1 MSLNVGRVPSSMP
14 PKADLSHI
22 ETAITHIEERI
33 TKPTSDF
40 ANLMAD
46 FQKLRM
52 DTQTN
57 YRSTEEATSKV
68 QVATKELQDDYSE
81 LALSMQ
87 TMQASSYGS
96 VYIWKIPEFTRRRR
110 DAVLGKTISLYSAPF
125 YTYSELALSMQT
137 MQASSYGSVYI
148 WKIPEFT
155 RRRRD
160 ATLGKTIS
168 LYSAPFYT
176 SRHGY
181 KLCMRVYLNGD
192 GAGRGTHISLFVY
205 LMKGDFDPLLP
216 WPFRQT
222 ITLVLLSQDPHVK
235 DIKQSFKP
243 DGESNSFRRPVSE
256 MNVASGCP
264 QFCPLDLLNDHAYV
278 WDDTL
283 YLKASV
289 NTRGIE
295 HLT

>member
-1 MSLNVGRVPSSMP
+1 MISHERQDVSIHMRLVGRGLKSVSLNAGRVPSSMP
-14 PKADLSHI
+14 PRPDLSHI
-22 ETAITHIEERI
+22 ETAIMHIEERI
-33 TKPTSDF
+33 TKLTGDF

-46 FQKLRM
+46 FQRLRM
-52 DTQTN
+52 DTQTK
-57 YRSTEEATSKV
+57 YRSTEDATSKV
-68 QVATKELQDDYSE
+68 QVATKELQDYYSE

-96 VYIWKIPEFTRRRR
+96 VYISKIPEFTRRCR
-110 DAVLGKTISLYSAPF
+110 DAV
-125 YTYSELALSMQT
+125 
-137 MQASSYGSVYI
+137 
-148 WKIPEFT
+148 
-155 RRRRD
+155 
-160 ATLGKTIS
+160 LGKTIS

-192 GAGRGTHISLFVY
+192 GAGRGSHISLFVC

-222 ITLVLLSQDPHVK
+222 ITLILLSQDAHVH

-243 DGESNSFRRPVSE
+243 DGDSSSFRRPVSE

-278 WDDTL
+278 RDNTL

-289 NTRGIE
+289 STKGIE

>member
-1 MSLNVGRVPSSMP
+1 MVHQMSLNAGISPSSMP
-14 PKADLSHI
+14 STDPSHI
-22 ETAITHIEERI
+22 ETMTTHIKERI
-33 TKPTSDF
+33 TKLTGDF

-68 QVATKELQDDYSE
+68 QMGPKELQDYYSE

-87 TMQASSYGS
+87 TMQTSSYGS
-96 VYIWKIPEFTRRRR
+96 VYIWKIPEFTRRH
-110 DAVLGKTISLYSAPF
+110 
-125 YTYSELALSMQT
+125 
-137 MQASSYGSVYI
+137 
-148 WKIPEFT
+148 
-155 RRRRD
+155 RD

-181 KLCMRVYLNGD
+181 KLCMKVYLNED
-192 GAGRGTHISLFVY
+192 GAGRGSHVSLFVY
-205 LMKGDFDPLLP
+205 LMKGNFDPILP

-222 ITLVLLSQDPHVK
+222 ITLVLLSQDPHIK
-235 DIKQSFKP
+235 DIEQSFKP
-243 DGESNSFRRPVSE
+243 DSDSSSFRRPVSE

-264 QFCPLDLLNDHAYV
+264 QFCPLDFLNDHAYV
-278 WDDTL
+278 RDNTL
-283 YLKASV
+283 YLKASI
-289 NTRGIE
+289 NIRRIE